1 MNIAAKV
8 LYIDF
13 EGRSD
18 SKSIK
23 ELLERIKP
31 RQLVSDYFNLK
42 FKLNLKV
49 KLNFKSNL
57 KLNLNFKSKISGI

>member
-31 RQLVSDYFNLK
+31 RQLVSVYFNLK

-49 KLNFKSNL
+49 KLNFI
-57 KLNLNFKSKISGI
+57 SKTFRDMNV